1 MSTAWIQVAAA
12 RRDLADLVET
22 LTPAQQQGPTLCA
35 GWTPHHVLA
44 HVTSF
49 VEVPLPRY
57 LLGVLRAKGNFDA
70 MADSTA
76 RRLAEQPVD
85 ELATILRVKADK
97 KNALPGFPA
106 EMTLTDVVVH
116 TQDVRRATG
125 VPGEVPVGRVRIA
138 LDFLTRDRA
147 AKYLSDRSRISGL
160 ALQATDIDWSYG
172 DQHAAVATLVGT
184 GEALMMAICGRDTT
198 AELAGPVDR
207 LRVV

>member
-1 MSTAWIQVAAA
+1 MSSAWIQVAAA

-22 LTPAQQQGPTLCA
+22 LTPQQQQGPTLCA

-57 LLGVLRAKGNFDA
+57 LFGVVRAGGSFDK
-70 MADSTA
+70 MADATA
-76 RRLAEQPVD
+76 KRLAEQPID
-85 ELATILRVKADK
+85 ELAAILRARADK
-97 KNALPGFPA
+97 KNPLPTFPA

-116 TQDVRRATG
+116 TQDVRRAAG
-125 VPGEVPVGRVRIA
+125 VGGEVPVGRVRTA
-138 LDFLTRDRA
+138 LEFLTTNRK
-147 AKYLSDRSRISGL
+147 AKYLCDRSRIAGL
-160 ALQATDIDWSYG
+160 AFRATDIDWTYG
-172 DQHAAVATLVGT
+172 GPADASGTLVGT

-207 LRVV
+207 LRTL